1 METKDLKIEVDFDGK
16 VLDIAEE
23 SSSGCVYRIHN
34 ERELIEYVMAYVLD
48 CLDPDIKY
56 GFELKEI
63 KTDLN

>member
-16 VLDIAEE
+16 VLEIAEE

-34 ERELIEYVMAYVLD
+34 ERELIEYAMAYVLD

-56 GFELKEI
+56 SFELKEMI
-63 KTDLN
+63 D

>member
-1 METKDLKIEVDFDGK
+1 MPCKYQA
-16 VLDIAEE
+16 VLRHPEE

>member
-1 METKDLKIEVDFDGK
+1 METKNLKIEVDFDGK

-23 SSSGCVYRIHN
+23 NSSGCVYRIHN
-34 ERELIEYVMAYVLD
+34 ERELIEYVLAYVLD
-48 CLDPDIKY
+48 CLDSDIKY

>member
-1 METKDLKIEVDFDGK
+1 MEAKNLNIEIDFDGK
-16 VLDIAEE
+16 VLDIAEG

-48 CLDPDIKY
+48 CIDPDIKY